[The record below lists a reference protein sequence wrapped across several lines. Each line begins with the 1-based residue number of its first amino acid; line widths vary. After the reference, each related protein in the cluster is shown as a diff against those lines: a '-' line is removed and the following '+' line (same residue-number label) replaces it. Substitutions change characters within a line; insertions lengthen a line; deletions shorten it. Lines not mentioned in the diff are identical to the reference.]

1 MINSV
6 FFSIGPL
13 EIRYYSLLMVLG
25 FILGYF
31 ILIKFGREKGIE
43 KSVLEDYFFYL
54 TFGLIIGARLF
65 EVLFYDFQYYFSN
78 PIKVFY
84 IWEGGIASHG
94 AMIGAFLVT
103 FWFSKK
109 NKINFYVLSD
119 LVVIPVALAA
129 SFIRIGNFINQ
140 ELVGRVTDSSLGFKF
155 DNYSGLRHPVQLYQS
170 VCNFFNFLILFGIR
184 KYIKL
189 KEGTLT
195 WLFFL
200 FYSSFRFFTEFFKD
214 LPLNYGFFYLGL
226 NLAQWFS
233 LGLILVSIYML
244 RK

>member
-54 TFGLIIGARLF
+54 ALGLI
-65 EVLFYDFQYYFSN
+65 
-78 PIKVFY
+78 
-84 IWEGGIASHG
+84 
-94 AMIGAFLVT
+94 IGAFLVT

-109 NKINFYVLSD
+109 NKINFYTLSD